1 MNDGVLL
8 GLGAGFVLLLG
19 VAVTALVMTFRMLRD
34 GRAVRERC
42 DVLDASLAALHVELE
57 RVVSLTVHT
66 DRRMQ
71 RVEHDYS
78 DVVDRVDVV
87 ESRSTAGAPPASV
100 DRAIELARH
109 GADADKLTEQFGLS
123 PGEADLV
130 ARLHGNKRSA

>member
-1 MNDGVLL
+1 
-8 GLGAGFVLLLG
+8 
-19 VAVTALVMTFRMLRD
+19 MTFRMLRD
-34 GRAVRERC
+34 GRAMRERC

-57 RVVSLTVHT
+57 RVVSLIVHT
-66 DRRMQ
+66 DHRMQ

-87 ESRSTAGAPPASV
+87 ESRSTAGVPPASV

>member
-1 MNDGVLL
+1 MNDRLLL
-8 GLGAGFVLLLG
+8 GLAGGFGLL
-19 VAVTALVMTFRMLRD
+19 ALAALAAALLALRE
-34 GRAVRERC
+34 GRRLRARC
-42 DVLDASLAALHVELE
+42 IAFEASLAVLRIEMEQLA
-57 RVVSLTVHT
+57 SLSVHT
-66 DRRMQ
+66 GRRVQ

-87 ESRSTAGAPPASV
+87 ESRNAAGAPPASV

-130 ARLHGNKRSA
+130 ARLHGGKKTA